1 MIPNAKLVEFVTP
14 KKVREERWIS
24 KYKLDAKDSSRIK
37 YWHNP
42 NGVSKCLISDVDW
55 VFNGVLPNELNL
67 LCFEEF
73 ISFSNSSKY
82 KDLDIEKDDI
92 YDRILM
98 MKGLRK

>member
-1 MIPNAKLVEFVTP
+1 M
-14 KKVREERWIS
+14 REERWIS

-42 NGVSKCLISDVDW
+42 NGVSKYLISDVDW

-67 LCFEEF
+67 LWFEEF

>member
-1 MIPNAKLVEFVTP
+1 M
-14 KKVREERWIS
+14 REERWIS

-42 NGVSKCLISDVDW
+42 NGVSKCLISDVDRG
-55 VFNGVLPNELNL
+55 FNGVLPNELNL

>member
-1 MIPNAKLVEFVTP
+1 MFI
-14 KKVREERWIS
+14 
-24 KYKLDAKDSSRIK
+24 
-37 YWHNP
+37 
-42 NGVSKCLISDVDW
+42 
-55 VFNGVLPNELNL
+55 
-67 LCFEEF
+67 

>member
-1 MIPNAKLVEFVTP
+1 M
-14 KKVREERWIS
+14 REERWIS

-37 YWHNP
+37 YWHNS

-73 ISFSNSSKY
+73 ISFSFQIVQN
-82 KDLDIEKDDI
+82 I
-92 YDRILM
+92 RI
-98 MKGLRK
+98 

>member
-1 MIPNAKLVEFVTP
+1 M
-14 KKVREERWIS
+14 
-24 KYKLDAKDSSRIK
+24 
-37 YWHNP
+37 
-42 NGVSKCLISDVDW
+42 DW

-67 LCFEEF
+67 FCFEEF
-73 ISFSNSSKY
+73 IRFSNSSKY